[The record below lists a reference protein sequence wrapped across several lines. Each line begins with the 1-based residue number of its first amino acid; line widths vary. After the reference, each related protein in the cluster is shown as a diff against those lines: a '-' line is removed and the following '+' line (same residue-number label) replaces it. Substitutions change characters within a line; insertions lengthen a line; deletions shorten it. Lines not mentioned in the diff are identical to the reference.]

1 MKAPTISVVVTVYNA
16 ERYIGESLTAIL
28 SQTHPPDEV
37 IVVDDGSTDDT
48 PAELAKFNKD
58 IRVIVQTNQGHAP
71 ALNHGFKAAH
81 GDYIAKCDAD
91 DIWTPNKL
99 QRQTDAL
106 TTHPQ
111 TDIAF
116 SAIWVFG
123 ELEEPRGMQTADD
136 PSVGILDPRSLAR
149 TLYRANVICPS
160 STLIRRRLFEQL
172 GPFAEHLPAEDYDYW
187 LRALTAGAVFHYD
200 PATLVRYRRHARQIT
215 SDVLGMRRAMH
226 EVQLAHAE
234 LLEDER
240 FVRAVHADTLFRI
253 GRLLVEE
260 DRPREARRAFVG
272 SLKYS
277 RGRAPSADARAAI
290 WVAILGLPAGTREWL
305 GRISVGISRAID
317 SLLGLRRP
325 TLP

>member
-116 SAIWVFG
+116 SGAWFFG
-123 ELEEPRGMQTADD
+123 LIEGPRAPYPGA
-136 PSVGILDPRSLAR
+136 GLLDRGDFAR
-149 TLYRANVICPS
+149 RLYRANSVCAS
-160 STLIRRRLFEQL
+160 STLTRRRLYERL
-172 GPFAEHLPAEDYDYW
+172 GPFAEDVRAEDYDYW
-187 LRALTAGAVFHYD
+187 LRALAAGAVFHYD
-200 PATLVRYRRHARQIT
+200 PEVLVHFRRHEDNISSNKLAMHEAELLVHSRHAELVDEPLARKTVARDLRNIARLLSDRDQPREAQAAFLSSLRQWPTAQALAWALILSAPGRYRRTIAERLIST
-215 SDVLGMRRAMH
+215 KRR
-226 EVQLAHAE
+226 L
-234 LLEDER
+234 
-240 FVRAVHADTLFRI
+240 
-253 GRLLVEE
+253 
-260 DRPREARRAFVG
+260 RPEA
-272 SLKYS
+272 S
-277 RGRAPSADARAAI
+277 R
-290 WVAILGLPAGTREWL
+290 
-305 GRISVGISRAID
+305 
-317 SLLGLRRP
+317 
-325 TLP
+325 